1 LENALEKSFRK
12 RSLIFIVLALI
23 ILPFLF
29 FPLSA
34 REEPLSTLRNVSPS
48 FPYLDY
54 FKLIALPLTVS
65 LILYWRRKILPYFLF
80 PLLLFDLIPNSLS
93 HLYFVR
99 REEVFPPLKGIPENG
114 IYRVMGITPHWSL
127 FRYPPASLPPNS
139 AMVYHLHDVGGYDSL
154 FPLYYKSFLDNIEG
168 RNSAPLENGNML
180 LPSSVKEEN
189 LRLLGV
195 KYIFTSIFIE
205 GAHLQLIKDGET
217 KVYLYKGNPLRF
229 YIFNE
234 TQSSKGKAKLISYE
248 PNKVEFEVQTEK
260 EGYFIFNDTYYPGWR
275 AYIDGKEEK
284 ISPFYVFRS
293 VSIPKGKHIL
303 AFIFRPFVYKL
314 GLYLSLL
321 TLILLCSFVSFKIF
335 ISKQGGELR

>member
-1 LENALEKSFRK
+1 
-12 RSLIFIVLALI
+12 
-23 ILPFLF
+23 
-29 FPLSA
+29 
-34 REEPLSTLRNVSPS
+34 
-48 FPYLDY
+48 
-54 FKLIALPLTVS
+54 LTVS

-99 REEVFPPLKGIPENG
+99 KEEVFPPLKGIPENG

-205 GAHLQLIKDGET
+205 GAHLQLIKDGEM

-284 ISPFYVFRS
+284 ISSFYVFRS

-335 ISKQGGELR
+335 ISKQGGELK